1 MNIKRY
7 GIQII
12 GDRIRDA
19 MKARILGTGSYLPE
33 RCLTNDDLAQWLDTS
48 DAWIRERTGIGR
60 RYVSEAGTAEMA
72 VKAAKAAIGKQEGSP
87 RRKWT

>member
-72 VKAAKAAIGKQEGSP
+72 VKAAKRSEERRVGKEC
-87 RRKWT
+87 RL